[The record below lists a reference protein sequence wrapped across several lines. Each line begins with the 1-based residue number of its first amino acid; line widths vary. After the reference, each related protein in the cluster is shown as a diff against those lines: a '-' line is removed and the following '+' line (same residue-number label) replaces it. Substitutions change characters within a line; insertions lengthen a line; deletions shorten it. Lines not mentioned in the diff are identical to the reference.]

1 VSNMITFA
9 DLKNAHPAQWQT
21 AAEDWLSLSKH
32 ALQAADDVRGQGSR
46 PLAENW
52 TDAVGQQAAADLK
65 DIADRLEAGADI
77 MRGVTMVLDGLAS
90 AMEYAQRTLQHA
102 LELAETHHIT
112 VDENGNTSTQG
123 EGVTTEKLTHLNDV
137 SDLIKEALRQAR
149 DADALAEPELRT
161 LMGKTYE
168 SDPSKALD
176 DAQTAASHTQ
186 MDILSHTIPDG
197 TDPQVVR
204 DWWAG
209 LTPQQQRELM
219 LAEPVKLANLNG
231 IPKDVELDLRGRD
244 GKYDRVKQVQ
254 WALDHWD
261 DTSIDKLDNN
271 CTNFASESLRQ
282 GGVKE
287 KPDSGW
293 GPGWSDDSWG
303 RDDDADSGWLDERTD
318 WSKSWGAA
326 ENLQNFMLENGGY
339 EVPASQA
346 MPGDLIFYEQSGDNE
361 HIEKGNTHHAA
372 VVTAVTPDGDVKY
385 TQHTTSRQNVSLD
398 GRLSA
403 TEKAEGEQKVRIV
416 RVSPSWY

>member
-1 VSNMITFA
+1 MSAVITFA
-9 DLKNAHPAQWQT
+9 DLKNAHPTQWQT

-77 MRGVTMVLDGLAS
+77 MRGITMVLDGLAS
-90 AMEYAQRTLQHA
+90 SMEYAQRTLRHA
-102 LELAETHHIT
+102 LELAEAYQIT

-123 EGVTTEKLTHLNDV
+123 EGVTSEKLNNLNDV

-149 DADALAEPELRT
+149 EADALAEPELRT

-176 DAQTAASHTQ
+176 EAQTAASHTQ
-186 MDILSHTIPDG
+186 MNILSSSIPDG
-197 TDPQVVR
+197 TDQQVVR

-209 LTPQQQRELM
+209 LTVQEQRELM
-219 LAEPVKLANLNG
+219 RAEPVKLANLNG
-231 IPKDVELDLRGRD
+231 IPEDVKLDLHGRD

-303 RDDDADSGWLDERTD
+303 RDDDADSGWYDERMD
-318 WSKSWGAA
+318 YSKSWGAA
-326 ENLQNFMLENGGY
+326 ENLQNFMLENGGH
-339 EVPASQA
+339 EVSVSEA

-398 GRLSA
+398 GRVHA